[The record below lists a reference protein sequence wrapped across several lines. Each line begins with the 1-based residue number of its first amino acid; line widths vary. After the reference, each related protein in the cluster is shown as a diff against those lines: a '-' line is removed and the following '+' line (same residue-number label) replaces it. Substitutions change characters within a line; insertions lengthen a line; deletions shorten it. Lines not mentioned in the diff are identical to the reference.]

1 MRRQDIALRSR
12 FTKKGAGGRKGGGVP
27 TAVVFV
33 YRCVCTT
40 CCSNTRSPLLPP
52 STLNGHTFF
61 LEGYFFSFTFAQL
74 LGGLLSLIVV
84 AGGRRGRGP
93 IFSLSS
99 LPNHNN
105 WAPPRS
111 ADGDSTTPTVLAAA
125 TTLHLTYVR
134 ISTYVSIFS
143 FSFSLARFCQY
154 PLGRRRARE
163 ALFSRRPP
171 TEETKEGDRRETELQ
186 HQLPFLPPPPPAQVP
201 AEVLSLSNRG
211 RDCCCGSPTS
221 LFRSVPFCASASSS
235 SSSSSSPG
243 APFFLP
249 LLPVSVFQL
258 SLLPSNSPLSQ
269 RWKEVPPLLGT
280 APPAPRLSHRQT
292 FETSGKP
299 KEASLIHIPRR
310 TSGISLR

>member
-1 MRRQDIALRSR
+1 MHHLLLKHTLSSSSSLHFERS
-12 FTKKGAGGRKGGGVP
+12 
-27 TAVVFV
+27 
-33 YRCVCTT
+33 
-40 CCSNTRSPLLPP
+40 
-52 STLNGHTFF
+52 
-61 LEGYFFSFTFAQL
+61 YFFPGRIFLFLHVRSAV
-74 LGGLLSLIVV
+74 GGLVSLIVV

-201 AEVLSLSNRG
+201 AEVLSLSLYPWKG
-211 RDCCCGSPTS
+211 LLLWIPDLS
-221 LFRSVPFCASASSS
+221 LSVGPFLRERLLLLLLLLL
-235 SSSSSSPG
+235 PRR
-243 APFFLP
+243 PFLP
-249 LLPVSVFQL
+249 PPPPGFRLSALSTSFQL
-258 SLLPSNSPLSQ
+258 SAVTAMERSTPPPRYGTPSATPF
-269 RWKEVPPLLGT
+269 P
-280 APPAPRLSHRQT
+280 
-292 FETSGKP
+292 
-299 KEASLIHIPRR
+299 
-310 TSGISLR
+310 

>member
-1 MRRQDIALRSR
+1 MHHLLLKHTLSSSSSLHFERS
-12 FTKKGAGGRKGGGVP
+12 
-27 TAVVFV
+27 
-33 YRCVCTT
+33 
-40 CCSNTRSPLLPP
+40 
-52 STLNGHTFF
+52 
-61 LEGYFFSFTFAQL
+61 YFFPGRIFLFLPVRSAV
-74 LGGLLSLIVV
+74 GGLLSLIVV

-93 IFSLSS
+93 IFSFSS

-171 TEETKEGDRRETELQ
+171 TEETKEGDRTETELQ

-221 LFRSVPFCASASSS
+221 LFRSVPFCASAASAFA

-258 SLLPSNSPLSQ
+258 SLLPSNSPSAVTAME
-269 RWKEVPPLLGT
+269 RSTPLPRYGT
-280 APPAPRLSHRQT
+280 HSATPFP
-292 FETSGKP
+292 
-299 KEASLIHIPRR
+299 
-310 TSGISLR
+310 